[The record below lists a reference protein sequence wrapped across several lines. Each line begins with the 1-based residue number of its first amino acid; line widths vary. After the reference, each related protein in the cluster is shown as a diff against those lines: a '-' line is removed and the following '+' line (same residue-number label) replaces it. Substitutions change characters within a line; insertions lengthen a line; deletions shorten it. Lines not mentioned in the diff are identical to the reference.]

1 MLASINFSLVHVNK
15 ILHTLNKFS
24 ATMPGPHPRLRRVGE
39 HPFDRMGDVR
49 DWAPPGWHWEVLSEA
64 RRLVRN
70 PGPVVDPDLLWW
82 RSHGPQAVRRQP
94 APEWIVRRRVRE
106 EDEHVRRYLEAL
118 GAGSCR
124 TWQVLQGSH
133 PSYEFV
139 VVPSLWV
146 ITFRRTRRCLLY

>member
-1 MLASINFSLVHVNK
+1 MQLINKTLH
-15 ILHTLNKFS
+15 ILYKFS
-24 ATMPGPHPRLRRVGE
+24 TTMPGPHPRYRRVGE

-49 DWAPPGWHWEVLSEA
+49 NRAPPGWHWEASEA

-70 PGPVVDPDLLWW
+70 PGPVVDPHILWW
-82 RSHGPQAVRRQP
+82 RSRGPQSVRRQP

-106 EDEHVRRYLEAL
+106 EDEHVRRYLAAL

-124 TWQVLQGSH
+124 TWRVLQGSH

-146 ITFRRTRRCLLY
+146 ATFRRTRRCLLY

>member
-1 MLASINFSLVHVNK
+1 MQLINKTLH
-15 ILHTLNKFS
+15 ILYKLST
-24 ATMPGPHPRLRRVGE
+24 TMPGPHPRYRRVRE

-49 DWAPPGWHWEVLSEA
+49 DWAPPGWHWEGASEA

-70 PGPVVDPDLLWW
+70 PGPVVDPHILWW
-82 RSHGPQAVRRQP
+82 QSHGPHSVRRQP

-106 EDEHVRRYLEAL
+106 EDEHVRRYLAAL
-118 GAGSCR
+118 GAAGSCR
-124 TWQVLQGSH
+124 TWRVLQGSH

-146 ITFRRTRRCLLY
+146 ATRLTRRCLLY